1 MENKRYESISF
12 GLFLLSV
19 GTVALLAN
27 LQILAWRDLLDFVL
41 RYWPVFII
49 SAGVKMVGNAHLGK
63 FFGIIFDVLF
73 FAAVILGIVFVKQ
86 QLLGSNQNTI
96 KLDIVTENVPFERYT
111 DAMSVDYDFNFGAAD
126 FLISDKVSGNYLSMT
141 GPDNFRIS
149 ENLTSEKVLRIDTK
163 NIPLDKYYR
172 IASLSDLNT
181 YKASL
186 GVSEIPAVMS
196 ISTGASKGVLTL
208 DEMRLKSFTSQ
219 VGAGEL
225 SLDLSGLAVA
235 PKIEL
240 SVGAGKT
247 TLRLHGD
254 KTIKL
259 TYSLGAGSVKLK
271 SEKSSLDKDFG
282 GIGANG
288 VYEMSPTYDVEVTVN
303 VGAGAVEIVLD

>member
-27 LQILAWRDLLDFVL
+27 LRVLAWRDLLDFVL

-49 SAGVKMVGNAHLGK
+49 SAGVKMVGNAHLSK

-73 FAAVILGIVFVKQ
+73 FAAVILGLVFVKP
-86 QLLGSNQNTI
+86 QLLGPTQNV
-96 KLDIVTENVPFERYT
+96 KELKIVTETVPFEQYLEAT
-111 DAMSVDYDFNFGAAD
+111 TIDYDFNYGAAD
-126 FLISDKVSGNYLSMT
+126 FEIFDEVSGNYLSMT
-141 GPDNFRIS
+141 GPDNFRVT
-149 ENLTSEKVLRIDTK
+149 ENLTTEKVLRIDTK
-163 NIPLDKYYR
+163 NLPLDKYYR
-172 IASLSDLNT
+172 IASLNDLNT
-181 YKASL
+181 YQTKL

-225 SLDLSGLAVA
+225 TLDLQGMSVA

-247 TLRLHGD
+247 TLRIRGD

-271 SEKSSLDKDFG
+271 SEKSSLDKNFG

-288 VYEMSPTYDVEVTVN
+288 VYEMSPTYDVEVNVN
-303 VGAGAVEIVLD
+303 VGAGAVEIILD